1 VVIFQSRCCRAFE
14 QDDLEPVS
22 DIADETYPTEIDNV
36 FTLLPLKIIIMHL
49 INPTKHNLSMSFTRI
64 VDAFTLELDFK
75 QETVNSTPI
84 TNIKATAMLYLFA
97 EIH

>member
-1 VVIFQSRCCRAFE
+1 
-14 QDDLEPVS
+14 
-22 DIADETYPTEIDNV
+22 
-36 FTLLPLKIIIMHL
+36 MHL

-84 TNIKATAMLYLFA
+84 TNIKETAMLYLFA